1 DHEAPRRQAQDPR
14 RRVERSGVQGDHD
27 RGSGGAR
34 VRPRGPLHREAGPRS
49 RELAHHGEDERAAAG
64 RHRHPADR
72 ADIVARCPVALP
84 GASPLS
90 LSSVF
95 AGALPLL
102 AVLVFSGLGFGWRS
116 WLQLRRYG
124 SSGIV
129 LFRSGRPGQH
139 LREALFLVLAV
150 ALFAEAALA
159 AVAPRRLPDLV
170 PLAPAAAATLRVA
183 GTVLVLGATAL
194 MLVAQLDLGASW
206 RVGIEEGARP
216 GLVTGDSC
224 PAWDVSDR
232 LGDSAAAPRSR
243 APRRRC
249 GAPALLLALGCSRS
263 RTGVIG
269 HQEGG
274 TRDRDRPVTA
284 WTRRGHRAASGPLEV
299 REGGL
304 AMRTRSEVPCC
315 HEASFAS
322 RSTPWGRK
330 STRGAP
336 AIALH

>member
-1 DHEAPRRQAQDPR
+1 
-14 RRVERSGVQGDHD
+14 
-27 RGSGGAR
+27 
-34 VRPRGPLHREAGPRS
+34 
-49 RELAHHGEDERAAAG
+49 
-64 RHRHPADR
+64 
-72 ADIVARCPVALP
+72 
-84 GASPLS
+84 
-90 LSSVF
+90 
-95 AGALPLL
+95 
-102 AVLVFSGLGFGWRS
+102 
-116 WLQLRRYG
+116 YG

-194 MLVAQLDLGASW
+194 MLVAQLDLGAS
-206 RVGIEEGARP
+206 
-216 GLVTGDSC
+216 
-224 PAWDVSDR
+224 
-232 LGDSAAAPRSR
+232 APRSR

-249 GAPALLLALGCSRS
+249 SAPALLALGCSRS

-315 HEASFAS
+315 HEAS
-322 RSTPWGRK
+322 
-330 STRGAP
+330 
-336 AIALH
+336 